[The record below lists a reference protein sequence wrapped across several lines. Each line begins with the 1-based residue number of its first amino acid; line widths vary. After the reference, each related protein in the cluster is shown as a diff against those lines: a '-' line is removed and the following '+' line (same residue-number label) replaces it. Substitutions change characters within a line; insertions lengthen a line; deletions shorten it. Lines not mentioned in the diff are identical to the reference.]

1 MKYKSCSLM
10 KKLLIYSLYTTSLFC
25 ILSACTS
32 TPKLVKTETSHVVL
46 NSSIDESADSSF
58 IKTVQPYKSK
68 MDSIMNEVLGTSE
81 QALLK
86 GLPEGT
92 LGDFVSDAVLKKTND
107 AYQPSDKIPADIC
120 LLNNGGLRSQ
130 LPKGKI
136 TLGNVYELMPF
147 ENEIVI
153 LTISGEKTQQLFES
167 LIQNN
172 GAPFSGATVKG
183 KGKKITELKIG
194 GKEFDI
200 NKTYKVATSDYLAG
214 GGDKY
219 NFFSSPIK
227 VDTLKYKL
235 RDAIVD
241 HIKEQTKKGVTIKVE
256 LDGRIKY
263 E

>member
-1 MKYKSCSLM
+1 M
-10 KKLLIYSLYTTSLFC
+10 KKLLHYSIYIIALFC
-25 ILSACTS
+25 FLVACTS
-32 TPKLVKTETSHVVL
+32 TPKLQKVETSMMEL
-46 NSSIDESADSSF
+46 NSKTVEPTDSSF
-58 IKTVQPYKSK
+58 IKTVLPYKTK
-68 MDSIMNEVLGTSE
+68 LDSIMNEVLGTSE

-107 AYQPSDKIPADIC
+107 VYKPTDNIKADIC

-136 TLGNVYELMPF
+136 TLGNVFELMPF

-153 LTISGEKTQQLFES
+153 LTLSGEKTKQLFES
-167 LIQNN
+167 LVENN
-172 GAPFSGATVKG
+172 GAPFSGAIVKG
-183 KGKKITELKIG
+183 KGKKMTELTIG
-194 GKEFDI
+194 GKAFDVS
-200 NKTYKVATSDYLAG
+200 KTYKVATSDYLAG

-219 NFFSSPIK
+219 YFFSSPIK

-241 HIKEQTKKGVTIKVE
+241 YIKEENKKGNTIKVSI
-256 LDGRIKY
+256 DGRIKY